1 MYVMVDFVTSTG
13 QRLEGDG
20 VIPDEV
26 VPLSITGLAAGHDA
40 TVEAA
45 LRWVDRSPLALRPGL
60 LLSSSDLHVRNSTRV
75 RSAHLTQELAAP
87 ETVIRL
93 RSAETGAESE
103 PEMKS
108 RREY

>member
-1 MYVMVDFVTSTG
+1 MYVMGDFVTSTG

-75 RSAHLTQELAAP
+75 RIASDPGTSAP

-93 RSAETGAESE
+93 R
-103 PEMKS
+103 
-108 RREY
+108 

>member
-1 MYVMVDFVTSTG
+1 MYVMGDFVTSTG

-26 VPLSITGLAAGHDA
+26 VPLSIAGLAAGHDA

-75 RSAHLTQELAAP
+75 RIASDPGTSAP

-93 RSAETGAESE
+93 R
-103 PEMKS
+103 
-108 RREY
+108 